1 MTYQALLA
9 FLLPDFEIIQIIFI
23 GIILSLIT
31 VTIIMVLIQANEHHW
46 EKNGKMARQMIIR
59 MI

>member
-46 EKNGKMARQMIIR
+46 EKMAKWHAR
-59 MI
+59 